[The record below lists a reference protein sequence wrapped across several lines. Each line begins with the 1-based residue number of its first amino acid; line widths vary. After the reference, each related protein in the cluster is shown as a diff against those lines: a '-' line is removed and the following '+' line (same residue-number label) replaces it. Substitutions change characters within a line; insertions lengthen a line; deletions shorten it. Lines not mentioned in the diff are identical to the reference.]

1 MHILSSI
8 SRSKDNHTMKIGQLI
23 QYNMRNIFLKKSYT
37 ECGGE
42 TIPRPFSKKKVEH
55 ISESIVLQFIFIVCQ
70 VEGYGNI

>member
-8 SRSKDNHTMKIGQLI
+8 SRSKGNHTMKIGQLI

-55 ISESIVLQFIFIVCQ
+55 ISESSLTVYFYCMPS
-70 VEGYGNI
+70 